1 MKNIMKCE
9 IDKII
14 RSKSFI
20 GGLIVSLIVLAG
32 ILFIGF
38 YYSQLNIS
46 GEKVGE
52 GTELYHEVVKESTG
66 DFTDQKVKG
75 ILANYIDRYQS
86 TDVDN
91 KSFDLFSWQIGEV
104 FISKDKDIYLKLNK
118 AIAQNEKITMEQ
130 INLKTIKEIGFTE
143 FEKPLKIG
151 SYVTWYDLYKVTNQL
166 FILTSV
172 ITILICSLVFSGDTS
187 RNMNQLLLSTKFGRN
202 KLTISKIMA
211 STLISIFA
219 FLFIQI
225 ISLVAFYVYNSGF
238 SGWDISIQTN
248 FSLKLFSFPGE
259 FNHLQVFLLVIALHF
274 ISMLSI
280 VGITL
285 YVSSLTRS
293 PFSSLVISLGLF
305 LLPKALTELFKKGIV
320 YKLLNLFPINN
331 YSIENFLSLLSSKH
345 DFLLNYFVQNLVF
358 AMIVLLVIKITL
370 DILVY
375 LRMKK
380 YQVA

>member
-1 MKNIMKCE
+1 MMNLMKCE

-14 RSKSFI
+14 QSKSFI

-66 DFTDQKVKG
+66 DFTDQKVKS

-86 TDVDN
+86 SYVEN
-91 KSFDLFSWQIGEV
+91 KTFDLFSWQIGEV
-104 FISKDKDIYLKLNK
+104 FFPNDEDIYLKMNE
-118 AIAQNEKITMEQ
+118 AIAQNEKVMIDE
-130 INLKTIKEIGFTE
+130 IKLKTIKEIGFSE
-143 FEKPLKIG
+143 FENPLKIG

-187 RNMNQLLLSTKFGRN
+187 RNMNQLLLSTKFGRS

-211 STLISIFA
+211 STLISISVFI
-219 FLFIQI
+219 FIQI
-225 ISLVAFYVYNSGF
+225 ISLVSFYVYNSGF
-238 SGWDISIQTN
+238 DGWDISIQTN
-248 FSLKLFSFPGE
+248 FSLKLFSFPVE
-259 FNHLQVFLLVIALHF
+259 LNHLQVFLLVIVLHF
-274 ISMLSI
+274 ISLLSI
-280 VGITL
+280 IGITL

-305 LLPKALTELFKKGIV
+305 LLPKAITEFFKRGVV
-320 YKLLNLFPINN
+320 YKSLNLLPINN
-331 YSIENFLSLLSSKH
+331 YTIEDFLSLLSSKN
-345 DFLLNYFVQNLVF
+345 DFLLNHFIQNLVF
-358 AMIVLLVIKITL
+358 TMIVLLVIKITL

-375 LRMKK
+375 LRIKK

>member
-91 KSFDLFSWQIGEV
+91 KSFDLFSWQIGDV
-104 FISKDKDIYLKLNK
+104 FFSKDEDIYLKLNE

-305 LLPKALTELFKKGIV
+305 LLPKALTDFFKKGIV

-358 AMIVLLVIKITL
+358 AMIVLFVIKITL

-380 YQVA
+380 YQVT

>member
-14 RSKSFI
+14 QSKSFI

-46 GEKVGE
+46 GEKIGE

-66 DFTDQKVKG
+66 GFTNQKVKG

-86 TDVDN
+86 TDIEN
-91 KSFDLFSWQIGEV
+91 KTFDLFSWQIGDV
-104 FISKDKDIYLKLNK
+104 FFPKDEDIYLKMNE
-118 AIAQNEKITMEQ
+118 AIAQNEEIEIDQ

-211 STLISIFA
+211 STLISIFV

-225 ISLVAFYVYNSGF
+225 ISLVSFYVYNSGF
-238 SGWDISIQTN
+238 GGWDISIQTN
-248 FSLKLFSFPGE
+248 FSLKLFSFPIE

-274 ISMLSI
+274 ISVLSI

-293 PFSSLVISLGLF
+293 PFSSLVISLCLF
-305 LLPKALTELFKKGIV
+305 LLPKALTEFFKRGIV

-331 YSIENFLSLLSSKH
+331 YNIENFLSLLSSKH

-380 YQVA
+380 YQVT

>member
-1 MKNIMKCE
+1 MRNIMKCE

-14 RSKSFI
+14 QNKSFI
-20 GGLIVSLIVLAG
+20 GGLIVSLVVLAG

-66 DFTDQKVKG
+66 DFTDQKVKD
-75 ILANYIDRYQS
+75 ILANYINRYQS
-86 TDVDN
+86 TYVEN
-91 KSFDLFSWQIGEV
+91 KTFDLFSWQIGDAFFPE
-104 FISKDKDIYLKLNK
+104 DEDIYLTMNE
-118 AIAQNEKITMEQ
+118 AITQNEKMTIDQ
-130 INLKTIKEIGFTE
+130 INLKTIKEIGFTQ
-143 FEKPLKIG
+143 FETPLKIG
-151 SYVTWYDLYKVTNQL
+151 SYVTWYDLYNVTNQL
-166 FILTSV
+166 FILISI

-187 RNMNQLLLSTKFGRN
+187 RNINQLLLSTKFGRN

-211 STLISIFA
+211 ATLISTFV
-219 FLFIQI
+219 FLFIHI
-225 ISLVAFYVYNSGF
+225 ISLMTFYFYNNGF
-238 SGWDISIQTN
+238 SGWDTSIQTN
-248 FSLKLFSFPGE
+248 FSLKLFSFPVE
-259 FNHLQVFLLVIALHF
+259 FNHLQVFLLVVAFHF

-285 YVSSLTRS
+285 YVSSITRS
-293 PFSSLVISLGLF
+293 PFSSLIISLGLF
-305 LLPKALTELFKKGIV
+305 FLPKALTEFFKRGIV

-331 YSIENFLSLLSSKH
+331 YSIENFLSLLSSKQ
-345 DFLLNYFVQNLVF
+345 DFLLNSFVQNIVF
-358 AMIVLLVIKITL
+358 AFIVLFVIKIIL

-380 YQVA
+380 CQVI

>member
-1 MKNIMKCE
+1 MKCE
-9 IDKII
+9 INKII
-14 RSKSFI
+14 QSKSFI

-66 DFTDQKVKG
+66 GFTDQKVKG

-86 TDVDN
+86 TDIEN
-91 KSFDLFSWQIGEV
+91 KTFDLFSWQIGEV
-104 FISKDKDIYLKLNK
+104 FFPKDEDIYLKMNE
-118 AIAQNEKITMEQ
+118 AIAQNEKIMIDQ
-130 INLKTIKEIGFTE
+130 IKLKTIKEIGFTE

-211 STLISIFA
+211 STLFSIFV

-225 ISLVAFYVYNSGF
+225 ISLVSFYVYNSGF
-238 SGWDISIQTN
+238 GGWDISIQTN
-248 FSLKLFSFPGE
+248 FSLKLFSFPVE

-280 VGITL
+280 IGITL

-305 LLPKALTELFKKGIV
+305 LLPKALTEFFKRGVV
-320 YKLLNLFPINN
+320 YKLLNLLPINN
-331 YSIENFLSLLSSKH
+331 YSIEDFLSLLSSKH

-358 AMIVLLVIKITL
+358 AMIVLLVNKITL

-380 YQVA
+380 YQVT

>member
-1 MKNIMKCE
+1 MNIMKCE

-14 RSKSFI
+14 QNKSFV

-66 DFTDQKVKG
+66 DFTDQKVKS

-86 TDVDN
+86 TYVEN
-91 KSFDLFSWQIGEV
+91 KTFDLFTWQIGEV
-104 FISKDKDIYLKLNK
+104 FFPNDEDIYLKMNE
-118 AIAQNEKITMEQ
+118 AIAQNEKVMIDQ
-130 INLKTIKEIGFTE
+130 IKLKTINEIGFSE

-166 FILTSV
+166 FLLTSV

-187 RNMNQLLLSTKFGRN
+187 RNMNQLLLSTKFGRS

-211 STLISIFA
+211 STLISMCV

-225 ISLVAFYVYNSGF
+225 ISLVSFYVNNSGF

-248 FSLKLFSFPGE
+248 FSLKLFSFPVE
-259 FNHLQVFLLVIALHF
+259 LNHLQVFLLVIALHF

-280 VGITL
+280 IGITL

-293 PFSSLVISLGLF
+293 PFSSLVISLGVF
-305 LLPKALTELFKKGIV
+305 LLPKALTEFFKRGVV
-320 YKLLNLFPINN
+320 YKSLNLLPINN
-331 YSIENFLSLLSSKH
+331 YSIEDFLSLLSSKH
-345 DFLLNYFVQNLVF
+345 DFLLNHFVQNLVF
-358 AMIVLLVIKITL
+358 VMIVLLVIKITL

-375 LRMKK
+375 FRMKK
-380 YQVA
+380 YQVT

>member
-91 KSFDLFSWQIGEV
+91 KSFDLFSWQIGDV
-104 FISKDKDIYLKLNK
+104 FFSKDEDIYLKLNE

>member
-14 RSKSFI
+14 QSKSFI

-91 KSFDLFSWQIGEV
+91 KTFDLFSWQIGEV
-104 FISKDKDIYLKLNK
+104 FFPKDEDIYLKMNE
-118 AIAQNEKITMEQ
+118 AIAQNEKIMIDQ
-130 INLKTIKEIGFTE
+130 IKLKTIKEIGFTE

-166 FILTSV
+166 FIVTSV

-211 STLISIFA
+211 STLFSIFV

-225 ISLVAFYVYNSGF
+225 ISLVSFYVYNSGF
-238 SGWDISIQTN
+238 GGWDISIQTN
-248 FSLKLFSFPGE
+248 FSLKLFSFPVE

-280 VGITL
+280 IGITL

-305 LLPKALTELFKKGIV
+305 LLPKALTEFFKRGVV
-320 YKLLNLFPINN
+320 YKLLNLLPINN
-331 YSIENFLSLLSSKH
+331 YSIEDFLSLLSSKH
-345 DFLLNYFVQNLVF
+345 DFLLYYFVQNLVF

-380 YQVA
+380 YQVT

>member
-1 MKNIMKCE
+1 MKCE

-14 RSKSFI
+14 QSKSFI

-91 KSFDLFSWQIGEV
+91 KTFDLFSWQIGEV
-104 FISKDKDIYLKLNK
+104 FFPKDEDIYLKMNE
-118 AIAQNEKITMEQ
+118 AIAQNEKIMIDQ
-130 INLKTIKEIGFTE
+130 IKLKTIKEIGFTE

-166 FILTSV
+166 FIVTSV

-211 STLISIFA
+211 STLFSIFV

-225 ISLVAFYVYNSGF
+225 ISLVSFYVYNSGF
-238 SGWDISIQTN
+238 GGWDISIQTN
-248 FSLKLFSFPGE
+248 FSLKLFSFPVE

-280 VGITL
+280 IGITL

-305 LLPKALTELFKKGIV
+305 LLPKALTEFFKRGVV
-320 YKLLNLFPINN
+320 YKLLNLLPINN
-331 YSIENFLSLLSSKH
+331 YSIEDFLSLLSSKH

-380 YQVA
+380 YQVT

>member
-66 DFTDQKVKG
+66 DFTNQKVKG

-91 KSFDLFSWQIGEV
+91 KSFDLFSWQIGDV
-104 FISKDKDIYLKLNK
+104 FFSKDEDIYLKLNE
-118 AIAQNEKITMEQ
+118 AIAQNEKITMDQ

-225 ISLVAFYVYNSGF
+225 ISLVSFYVYNSGF

-248 FSLKLFSFPGE
+248 FSLKLFSFPVE

-358 AMIVLLVIKITL
+358 VMIVLLVIKVTL

-380 YQVA
+380 YQVT

>member
-1 MKNIMKCE
+1 MRNIVKCE

-14 RSKSFI
+14 QNKSFI
-20 GGLIVSLIVLAG
+20 GGLIVSLVVLAG

-66 DFTDQKVKG
+66 DFTNQKVKD

-91 KSFDLFSWQIGEV
+91 KTFDLFSWQIGDAFFPE
-104 FISKDKDIYLKLNK
+104 DEDIYLKMNE
-118 AIAQNEKITMEQ
+118 AIAQNEKMTIDQ
-130 INLKTIKEIGFTE
+130 INLKTIKEIGFTQ
-143 FEKPLKIG
+143 FETPLKIG

-166 FILTSV
+166 FILTSI

-211 STLISIFA
+211 ATLISIIV

-225 ISLVAFYVYNSGF
+225 ISLVSFYVYNSGF

-248 FSLKLFSFPGE
+248 FSLKLFSFPVD
-259 FNHLQVFLLVIALHF
+259 FNHLQVFLLVVAFHF

-285 YVSSLTRS
+285 YVSSITRS
-293 PFSSLVISLGLF
+293 PFSSLIISLGLF
-305 LLPKALTELFKKGIV
+305 ILPKALTEFFKRGIV

-331 YSIENFLSLLSSKH
+331 YSIENFLSLLSSKR
-345 DFLLNYFVQNLVF
+345 DFLLNSFVQNIVF
-358 AMIVLLVIKITL
+358 AIIVLFVIKIIL
-370 DILVY
+370 DIIVY

-380 YQVA
+380 YQVI

>member
-1 MKNIMKCE
+1 MRNIMKCE

-14 RSKSFI
+14 QNKSFI
-20 GGLIVSLIVLAG
+20 GGLIVSLVVLAG

-66 DFTDQKVKG
+66 DFTDQKVKD
-75 ILANYIDRYQS
+75 ILANYINRYQS
-86 TDVDN
+86 TYVEN
-91 KSFDLFSWQIGEV
+91 KTFDLFSWQIGDAFFPE
-104 FISKDKDIYLKLNK
+104 DEDIYLTMNE
-118 AIAQNEKITMEQ
+118 AITLNEKMTIDQ
-130 INLKTIKEIGFTE
+130 INLKTIKEIGFTQ
-143 FEKPLKIG
+143 FETPLKIG
-151 SYVTWYDLYKVTNQL
+151 SYVTWYDLYNVTNQL
-166 FILTSV
+166 FILISI

-187 RNMNQLLLSTKFGRN
+187 RNINQLLLSTKFGRN

-211 STLISIFA
+211 ATLISTFV
-219 FLFIQI
+219 FLFIHI
-225 ISLVAFYVYNSGF
+225 ISLMTFYFYNNGF
-238 SGWDISIQTN
+238 SGWDTSIQTN
-248 FSLKLFSFPGE
+248 FSLKLFSFPVE
-259 FNHLQVFLLVIALHF
+259 FNHLQVFLLVVAFHF

-285 YVSSLTRS
+285 YVSSITRS
-293 PFSSLVISLGLF
+293 PFSSLIISLGLF
-305 LLPKALTELFKKGIV
+305 FLPKALTEFFKRGIV

-331 YSIENFLSLLSSKH
+331 YSIENFLSLLSSKQ
-345 DFLLNYFVQNLVF
+345 DFLLNSFVQNIVF
-358 AMIVLLVIKITL
+358 AFIVLFVIKIIL

-380 YQVA
+380 CQVI

>member
-14 RSKSFI
+14 QSKSFI

-91 KSFDLFSWQIGEV
+91 KTFDLFSWQIGEV
-104 FISKDKDIYLKLNK
+104 FFPKDEDIYLKMNE
-118 AIAQNEKITMEQ
+118 AIAQNEKIMIDQ
-130 INLKTIKEIGFTE
+130 IKLKTIKEIGFTE

-166 FILTSV
+166 FIVTSV

-211 STLISIFA
+211 STLFSIFV

-225 ISLVAFYVYNSGF
+225 ISLVSFYVYNSGF
-238 SGWDISIQTN
+238 GGWDISIQTN
-248 FSLKLFSFPGE
+248 FSLKLFSFPVE

-280 VGITL
+280 IGITL

-305 LLPKALTELFKKGIV
+305 LLPKALTEFFKRGVV
-320 YKLLNLFPINN
+320 YKLLNLLPINN
-331 YSIENFLSLLSSKH
+331 YSIEDFLSLLSSKH

-380 YQVA
+380 YQVT

>member
-9 IDKII
+9 INKII
-14 RSKSFI
+14 QSKSFI

-46 GEKVGE
+46 GEKIGE

-66 DFTDQKVKG
+66 GFTDQKVKG

-86 TDVDN
+86 TDIEN
-91 KSFDLFSWQIGEV
+91 KTFDLFSWQIGEV
-104 FISKDKDIYLKLNK
+104 FFPKDEDIYLKMNE
-118 AIAQNEKITMEQ
+118 AIAQNEKIMIDQ
-130 INLKTIKEIGFTE
+130 IKLKTIKEIGFTE

-211 STLISIFA
+211 STLFSIFG

-225 ISLVAFYVYNSGF
+225 ISLVSFYVYNSGF
-238 SGWDISIQTN
+238 GGWDISIQTN
-248 FSLKLFSFPGE
+248 FSLKLFSFPVE

-280 VGITL
+280 IGITL

-305 LLPKALTELFKKGIV
+305 LLPKALTEFFKRGVV
-320 YKLLNLFPINN
+320 YKLLNLLPINN
-331 YSIENFLSLLSSKH
+331 YSIEDFLSLLSSKH

-380 YQVA
+380 YQVT